1 VTECDNTM
9 LACGREFVRRTIAP
23 LAREADENE
32 AFSIE
37 AFREMG
43 KFGLFGAPYP
53 ERHGGAGLDYTTYT
67 GLIREVAKACA
78 SSAMTAV
85 AHATLTCGPIY
96 GYGSEFLKDK
106 FLPPLL
112 SGAKVGAFAMSEAGA
127 GSDISAIETRAD
139 QDGDAYVLNGSKLFI
154 TNANAAD
161 LAVVVAKT
169 RPRAGLLGL
178 TLFVVEKGT
187 PGFSAS
193 GRKERKLGMRGSD
206 TGELVFNG
214 ARVPRENVIGSENNA
229 FGILQQTLA
238 GARLDM
244 AAIALGIAEAARDLC
259 LDYAIR
265 RKQFGNALQRFQ
277 LIRAMLADM
286 EVGISAADGLVGKG
300 LKLRD
305 EGRPFGKEASEAKL
319 FASEMAMAVTKD
331 AIQIH
336 GGYGYC
342 RDLPLERFFRDAKLT
357 EIGDGTSEIQRLLIA
372 DEAIK
377 GRAASRTGAT
387 AERRARTNGN
397 ATNQD

>member
-1 VTECDNTM
+1 MNGYDNTVVDY
-9 LACGREFVRRTIAP
+9 GREFVRHTIAP
-23 LAREADENE
+23 LAHDADENE

-53 ERHGGAGLDYTTYT
+53 ERYGGTGLDYTTYA

-96 GYGSEFLKDK
+96 SSGSEFLKEK

-112 SGAKVGAFAMSEAGA
+112 RGERVGAFAMTEPDA
-127 GSDISAIETRAD
+127 GSDISAIQARAD
-139 QDGDAYVLNGSKLFI
+139 KDGNDYVLNGSKIFI
-154 TNANAAD
+154 TNANVAD
-161 LAVVVAKT
+161 LAVVVVKT
-169 RPRAGLLGL
+169 GPRAGLLGL
-178 TLFVVEKGT
+178 SLFAVEKGT

-193 GRKERKLGMRGSD
+193 GRHERKLGMRGSD
-206 TGELVFNG
+206 TGELVFRD
-214 ARVPRENVIGSENNA
+214 ARVPKKNLIGLENRGFE
-229 FGILQQTLA
+229 ILQQTLA
-238 GARLDM
+238 AARLDM

-259 LDYAIR
+259 LDYALQ
-265 RKQFGNALQRFQ
+265 RKQFGNPLQRFQ
-277 LIRAMLADM
+277 LIRAKLADM
-286 EVGISAADGLVGKG
+286 EVGVSAADALVSKG

-305 EGRPFGKEASEAKL
+305 EGKPFFKEASEAKL
-319 FASEMAMAVTKD
+319 FASEMAVAVTKD

-342 RDLPLERFFRDAKLT
+342 RDFPLERFFRDAKLT

-372 DEAIK
+372 DEALK
-377 GRAASRTGAT
+377 ARAACRAGA
-387 AERRARTNGN
+387 AA
-397 ATNQD
+397 